1 MNSHIHIKCLTLSIL
16 NSCHSFCKRWN
27 YGPWQFDFVTLWN
40 YVLKIGS
47 SQTFLFCEK
56 VIWRLL
62 HPCHFCWP
70 RISLKLSENSFWDK
84 KPPMTHW
91 TPPLL
96 SLFGIRPP
104 SNWISEY
111 EMKPFRSQ
119 TINIV
124 PSVFYMTDADQINIW
139 SLLHTVSMVLS
150 MSFHPSSSLS
160 LTVWRIQSADPYTIL
175 LKIWKG

>member
-27 YGPWQFDFVTLWN
+27 YGPWQFDFVILWN

-56 VIWRLL
+56 VIWRRLQ
-62 HPCHFCWP
+62 PWHFCWP

-84 KPPMTHW
+84 KPPIMTHW

-119 TINIV
+119 TINMLPFIWLMQIKSTFEV
-124 PSVFYMTDADQINIW
+124 HKEQVFNV
-139 SLLHTVSMVLS
+139 H
-150 MSFHPSSSLS
+150 
-160 LTVWRIQSADPYTIL
+160 
-175 LKIWKG
+175 LKWQEEPGGEGCPKEREIT